1 MGLDLFGQDLFG
13 QERIVPRLLD
23 AEEVERQLRAIP
35 GWRREPLSLRASYLA
50 PDFPT
55 AARLVAELAAEAEAM
70 DHHPDIDLRW
80 RTVTLRCATHSAGGI
95 TQLDVEL
102 AHRAHEW
109 AGRLGAT
116 AVEPPTRIELALD
129 AADPAAVLPFWR
141 EALGYREV
149 TRPDGAADDVD
160 AAPQELHDPRG
171 SGPALWFQRMD
182 PPRRERGRFHLDVN
196 LPADEARARLGR
208 LLALG
213 GRVAD
218 DSHAPSWWVV
228 ADAEGNEVC
237 LCAMGDAAG

>member
-1 MGLDLFGQDLFG
+1 
-13 QERIVPRLLD
+13 VPRLLTP
-23 AEEVERQLRAIP
+23 EEVERQLRAIP

-70 DHHPDIDLRW
+70 DHHPDVDLRW

-109 AGRLGAT
+109 AERLGAS
-116 AVEPPTRIELALD
+116 AVEPPTRVELALD
-129 AADPAAVLPFWR
+129 CVDPSALLPFWR

-149 TRPDGAADDVD
+149 TVPDEASEGVD
-160 AAPQELHDPRG
+160 AAPQQLHDPRG
-171 SGPALWFQRMD
+171 SLPALWFQRMD
-182 PPRRERGRFHLDVN
+182 PPRRERGRFHLDVF
-196 LPADEARARLGR
+196 LPADEAGDRLGR

-213 GRVAD
+213 GRVGD

-228 ADAEGNEVC
+228 ADPEGNEVC
-237 LCAMGDAAG
+237 LCSTGP